1 VEEYY
6 LVCTRCNGYYEL
18 EDGESP
24 ENFNSCQCGGELV
37 LVSDLNEYF
46 NSEEY
51 GAYDDYVP
59 EYVYSSPNQK
69 KKINKGTF
77 FLISLIIVVPFFIFL
92 NNAWFAVNPSDS
104 SMIKDHSILG
114 SDNRGYVFKDV
125 YATSKT
131 LNSNSKTIAIVTG
144 IHPRETLSKNVTDNL
159 VSAYPLNSNI
169 NIVLY
174 EINVT
179 NNPDNYRIGRT
190 SGEGL
195 AADYILPD
203 ILKSKDDL
211 VIICHNHKPGY
222 GQGFYIATPEMD
234 EKSVKFA
241 ELINQSIPNFN
252 YYKADNIKEHTTSA
266 MRLSKPLASAGY
278 RTVVYEIP
286 EWVSYNEAYSVT
298 KTFIDKSFSYIQFFR
313 T

>member
-1 VEEYY
+1 MEEYY

-24 ENFNSCQCGGELV
+24 DNFEFCQCGGELV
-37 LVSDLNEYF
+37 LVSDIKEYF
-46 NSEEY
+46 NNEEY
-51 GAYDDYVP
+51 GGYGD
-59 EYVYSSPNQK
+59 EYGSEFEYSSPNIQK
-69 KKINKGTF
+69 NKIRKGTF
-77 FLISLIIVVPFFIFL
+77 FLVSLIIIIPLFMFL
-92 NNAWFAVNPSDS
+92 NGTWFAVTPSDNS
-104 SMIKDHSILG
+104 LMQNHSILG
-114 SDNRGYVFKDV
+114 SDNRGLVVKEV
-125 YATSKT
+125 YATSNT
-131 LNSNSKTIAIVTG
+131 LKPNSKTIAIVTG
-144 IHPRETLSKNVTDNL
+144 IHPRETLSKNVTDDL
-159 VSAYPLNSNI
+159 VRAYHLNSNI

-203 ILKSKDDL
+203 ILKSNDDL
-211 VIICHNHKPGY
+211 VIICHNHRPGY

-234 EKSVKFA
+234 EKSVLFS
-241 ELINQSIPNFN
+241 ESVNQSIPGFN

-266 MRLSKPLASAGY
+266 IRFSKPLASAGY

-286 EWVSYNEAYSVT
+286 EWVSYNEAYGIT
-298 KTFIDKSFSYIQFFR
+298 KSLIDKSFTYI
-313 T
+313 